1 MVPATTLPLVGLV
14 QAVRS
19 VVTVRGEGNTLE
31 KVTALELVRATLDL
45 KEKYVSK
52 VLTTLKMQ

>member
-45 KEKYVSK
+45 KEK
-52 VLTTLKMQ
+52 